1 MKRTLVSMISL
12 LLIMATHVQSIGQH
26 KEKGPSAFH
35 SLNKKHSEKINML
48 NNHNTLA
55 FRKINNQSSSFVLMQ
70 KLDSLIVE
78 EIYEGQLENSFK
90 NIYEYNYLGLVTS
103 FTEYE
108 WGITDRV
115 WTNSYH
121 STFMYGSDGK
131 VIEEISSQWDFS
143 SNDWLLFNKELSSYS
158 PDGKLMTV
166 TDYYWD
172 SVSLAWILTSKDEFS
187 YSENGKLVLTYNYDE
202 ETDIWEINYKTD
214 YQYDENGKEL
224 SITSSYFE
232 SAVWIYSDK
241 IEFTY
246 SADTRLESFIG
257 SFWVSDA
264 WEFDIKEQFSYNAE
278 GDLIVHIASRWDDI
292 AAHWIQYYKEE
303 NEFNNLFDFSELL
316 VPDVFYNNAIYFNHM
331 LTQLSAYG
339 FETSTWEYLG
349 KIMFYYS
356 EIDITVIQNNQS
368 AGMVVFPNPANDKI
382 RFSWLEN
389 TPFLQLRIYNAA
401 GILVLN
407 QQVDNNS
414 TISILSLPNGLYLSE
429 LSDDHGIRHVEKII
443 VH

>member
-1 MKRTLVSMISL
+1 MISL
-12 LLIMATHVQSIGQH
+12 LLIMATHAQSIGQQH
-26 KEKGPSAFH
+26 QKENGPSVFH
-35 SLNKKHSEKINML
+35 SLNKKYSGKINML
-48 NNHNTLA
+48 DNHNTLA

-103 FTEYE
+103 FTEFEY
-108 WGITDRV
+108 GITDQV

-121 STFMYGSDGK
+121 STFMYGTDGK

-158 PDGKLMTV
+158 PDGNLSTV

-172 SVSLAWILTSKDEFS
+172 PVSLAWILTSKDEFS
-187 YSENGKLVLTYNYDE
+187 YSENGKLVLTYNYNE

-224 SITSSYFE
+224 SITSSYVE

-264 WEFDIKEQFSYNAE
+264 WEFDIKEQFSYNTE
-278 GDLIVHIASRWDDI
+278 GDLIVHTVFEWDDI
-292 AAHWIQYYKEE
+292 ADHWTSYYKEE
-303 NEFNNLFDFSELL
+303 NEFNNLYDYSELL
-316 VPDVFYNNAIYFNHM
+316 VPEVFYNNSIYFNHM
-331 LTQLSAYG
+331 LTQMSA
-339 FETSTWEYLG
+339 FEYYASNWNFLG
-349 KIMFYYS
+349 RIMFYYS
-356 EIDITVIQNNQS
+356 ETDITGIQHNQAAESVI
-368 AGMVVFPNPANDKI
+368 FPNPANDRI
-382 RFSWLEN
+382 SFSWYEN
-389 TPFLQLRIYNAA
+389 TPIMQLEIFNAA

-407 QQVDNNS
+407 RWVDNHS
-414 TISILSLPNGLYLSE
+414 TISISCLPKGLYLFK
-429 LSDDHGIRHVEKII
+429 LSDKQAVGHAEKFI
-443 VH
+443 VQ